1 MLDGGE
7 NPPHGVM
14 IFYYLGESTE
24 EEIALTISDAG
35 GTVIKAWSNKPP
47 AGEQT
52 DDPEQEPRLPDQPG
66 MNRFV
71 WDMRYPLSEK
81 VPGDKTTEDIAT
93 GPMAPPGS
101 YEVRLSVGEQT
112 QSLTFNIVKDPRVS
126 STQEDLDAQ
135 FRFLIQIRDKVSD
148 THRAIMRLRSVR
160 TQVEE
165 WERRAG
171 ESESHQALIDAA
183 GVIKQSLND
192 IESELIQTGYRG
204 ARQRLHLPVK
214 LNRQLA
220 ELMAVVGAADFA
232 PPQQTYEVFEE
243 IGGRIDVQTVRLTDV
258 IEEEIPKFMDLV
270 HELEI
275 PAIVPKPA
283 P

>member
-1 MLDGGE
+1 
-7 NPPHGVM
+7 M

-24 EEIALTISDAG
+24 EEINLTISDGAG
-35 GTVIKAWSNKPP
+35 AVIKAWSNKQP
-47 AGEQT
+47 AGERT
-52 DDPEQEPRLPDQPG
+52 DDTEQESLLPDQPG

-71 WDMRYPLSEK
+71 WDMRYPLAEK
-81 VPGDKTTEDIAT
+81 APGDKTTEDIAT
-93 GPMAPPGS
+93 GPMAPPGT
-101 YEVRLSVGEQT
+101 YEVRLSVGEQA
-112 QSLTFNIVKDPRVS
+112 QSHTFDIVKDPRVS
-126 STQEDLDAQ
+126 ASQEDLDAQ
-135 FRFLIQIRDKVSD
+135 FRFLMQIRDKVSD

-160 TQVEE
+160 SQVQE
-165 WERRAG
+165 WEQRAG
-171 ESESHQALIDAA
+171 DSESYQALVEAA
-183 GVIKQSLND
+183 GAIKQSLDD
-192 IESELIQTGYRG
+192 IESELVQTGHIG

-220 ELMAVVGAADFA
+220 ELMAVVGIADFA
-232 PPQQTYEVFEE
+232 PPQQTYQVFEE